1 MKTRRKRRISETV
14 GTECDWTHFL
24 NVINVMRKGREDIK
38 NITSI
43 INLNLGEPRE
53 WDILKNKKKK
63 EKGREEREFKWKMT
77 LVSDIRILNINPL
90 LI

>member
-1 MKTRRKRRISETV
+1 MGYPEKKKR
-14 GTECDWTHFL
+14 
-24 NVINVMRKGREDIK
+24 
-38 NITSI
+38 
-43 INLNLGEPRE
+43 
-53 WDILKNKKKK
+53 KK